1 MLLTEFGCEE
11 SQAVRRHLVHPYQP
25 WRYVAITVES
35 PCFLIERDR
44 GDRGADSLL
53 SAYLVPSAEELL
65 QIVEY
70 LGHGACRVYKVVLAG
85 KAERRSQLDPIT
97 ALHSYTAGGV
107 QWFSCEGQDGA
118 IHPCL
123 PGQPKADTG
132 AVWVTEWRASVRSV
146 SYG

>member
-1 MLLTEFGCEE
+1 MLLTEFGAEE
-11 SQAVRRHLVHPYQP
+11 SQAVRRHLVRPYQP
-25 WRYVAITVES
+25 WRYVGITGES

-44 GDRGADSLL
+44 TDHRADSLL
-53 SAYLVPSAEELL
+53 SAYLVPSAEQLL
-65 QIVEY
+65 EIVEF
-70 LGHGACRVYKVVLAG
+70 LGYGACRVYKVALAG
-85 KAERRSQLDPIT
+85 KGEGRSQLEPIT

-107 QWFSCEGQDGA
+107 QWFSYEGHDGA

-146 SYG
+146 S

>member
-11 SQAVRRHLVHPYQP
+11 SQAVRRHLVRPYQP
-25 WRYVAITVES
+25 WRYVGITGES

-44 GDRGADSLL
+44 HDHGANSLL
-53 SAYLVPSAEELL
+53 NAYLVPSAEELL

-70 LGHGACRVYKVVLAG
+70 IGRGACRVYRVALAG
-85 KAERRSQLDPIT
+85 NAEAPSQLDPIT
-97 ALHSYTAGGV
+97 VLHSYTVGGV
-107 QWFSCEGQDGA
+107 QWFAYEGQDGA

-132 AVWVTEWRASVRSV
+132 AVWVAEWRASVRSV
-146 SYG
+146 S